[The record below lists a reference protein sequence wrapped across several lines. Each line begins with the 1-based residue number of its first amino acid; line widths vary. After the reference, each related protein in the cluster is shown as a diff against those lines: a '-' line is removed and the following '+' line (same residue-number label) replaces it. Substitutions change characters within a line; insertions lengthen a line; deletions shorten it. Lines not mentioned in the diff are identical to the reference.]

1 MSKQIVLNDVTLSY
15 EVIGHGKPM
24 VFVHGN
30 GEDHRIF
37 DKTADVLKDQF
48 TCYLV
53 DSRGHGK
60 SSEIASFHYR
70 EMAMD
75 MILFMDKLGLQDVTF
90 VGFSDGG
97 IIGLLAAG
105 MTRRI
110 TRLVVCGANTKPSG
124 LKAHFLIGMRI
135 ANFFKRDPLIKLML
149 TEPDITDDELSRI
162 SAKTL
167 VLAGSRD
174 LIRREETDH
183 IANTVPDAQEHIL
196 PGETHMSYV
205 VHSDKLAH
213 EILTFM
219 AE

>member
-183 IANTVPDAQEHIL
+183 IADTVPNAQEHIL